1 MALRDKVL
9 GVLIAAVWG
18 FNFIIIRIGLQSF
31 PPLLLAAL
39 RFSVA
44 ATAIVIVS
52 RPPLPWR
59 WLVLVGMIWFTGQFA
74 FLFVGMQVGMP
85 AGLASVL
92 MQTQVILTVLL
103 AGLLGEHIL
112 PWQIAGISVAF
123 GGLAVIGWTVTDA
136 AHDIT
141 IAGLAC
147 IAAGATSWAF
157 GNILVRRSG
166 KVDMLALVTWLCL
179 VPPLP
184 LLFLSVRYEGQDAIL
199 PALRHPAWQ
208 GIGAVFF
215 LGFVATT
222 ACFAGWGQLIKQY
235 GAAATAPFA
244 LLVPVFG
251 ALSAWIFLGETFNLT
266 RLTGMALIV
275 IGVAAVI
282 LSPRHSI
289 ASANQSRRP
298 LDHLP
303 SHDGGDSSEHTADRV
318 G

>member
-1 MALRDKVL
+1 M
-9 GVLIAAVWG
+9 
-18 FNFIIIRIGLQSF
+18 
-31 PPLLLAAL
+31 
-39 RFSVA
+39 
-44 ATAIVIVS
+44 
-52 RPPLPWR
+52 
-59 WLVLVGMIWFTGQFA
+59 
-74 FLFVGMQVGMP
+74 
-85 AGLASVL
+85 
-92 MQTQVILTVLL
+92 
-103 AGLLGEHIL
+103 
-112 PWQIAGISVAF
+112 
-123 GGLAVIGWTVTDA
+123 TDA

-147 IAAGATSWAF
+147 IAAGATSWTF

-184 LLFLSVRYEGQDAIL
+184 LLFLSVLYEGQDAIL

-289 ASANQSRRP
+289 ASANQSTRP

-303 SHDGGDSSEHTADRV
+303 SHDGGDSSEHTLTEWAELSSSAQKETRLLTGRGTAMVVGGGPRSRLRSCRAKDRCPTGGTDPNAARSCRWSTSRECRTTTTRARFGLLADALASLDRSAGEFV
-318 G
+318 GAERPATQGSGGVEQTQRLHAAEIGGSAQRNPDRGRQVCA